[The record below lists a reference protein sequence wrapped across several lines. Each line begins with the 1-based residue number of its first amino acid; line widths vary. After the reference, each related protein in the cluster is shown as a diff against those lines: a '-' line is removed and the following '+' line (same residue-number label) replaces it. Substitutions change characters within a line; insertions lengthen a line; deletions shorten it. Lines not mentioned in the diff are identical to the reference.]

1 LNSDFVF
8 ILDFDG
14 TLVDTNEV
22 KLRVFELIFPEIP
35 PHDIRKTVHKTSGN
49 RFDIINKLDMLVQSQ
64 TMIFNLSDRV
74 KLYNDISTSVVNK
87 AIEVK
92 GATDFLK
99 MCLEK
104 KIDLHISSATPQFVI
119 ADLIT
124 QRGWSDYF
132 KGIHGSPE
140 LKISHIGQIKKATY
154 SKDSQGDLK
163 KKFIYFGDTKTDFE
177 AAIISDI
184 KFFGMFIDGIIP
196 EWANK
201 IGFAHN
207 YIDIFEKLDAYRR
220 NENIDSATN

>member
-1 LNSDFVF
+1 M
-8 ILDFDG
+8 
-14 TLVDTNEV
+14 DTNEV
-22 KLRVFELIFPEIP
+22 KLRAFDLIFPEIP
-35 PHDIRKTVHKTSGN
+35 PHEIRKIVHETSGN

-64 TMIFNLSDRV
+64 TRIFNLSDRV

-119 ADLIT
+119 DDLIT

-132 KGIHGSPE
+132 KGIYGSPE
-140 LKISHIGQIKKATY
+140 QKKCHIGQIKKATY

-177 AAIISDI
+177 AALGSDI
-184 KFFGMFIDGIIP
+184 KFFGIFIDGIKP
-196 EWANK
+196 KWANN
-201 IGFAHN
+201 IGFSHN
-207 YIDIFEKLDAYRR
+207 YFDIFKKLDVYRG
-220 NENIDSATN
+220 NGNIDCAKS